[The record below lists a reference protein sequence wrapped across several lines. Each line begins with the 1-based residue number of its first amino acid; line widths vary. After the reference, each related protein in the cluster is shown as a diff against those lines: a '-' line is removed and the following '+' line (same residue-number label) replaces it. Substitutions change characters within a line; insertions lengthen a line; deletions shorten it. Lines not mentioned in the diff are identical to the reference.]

1 MSLPPN
7 SNIDAMLLQSA
18 LTNKGQKKS
27 IAIQRLGTGF
37 RINTAKD
44 DSAGLAVSDGTVS
57 QVRAL
62 QAQSAADRQAINAVL
77 ASGSET
83 EAYQQA
89 LEELKKLPPLHAAE
103 EKEAQQNAI
112 AALPSLREGA
122 PAGAGDGVAAP
133 DLAAEAA
140 DCRAEVSAYSAC
152 EANIRVSA
160 LRRK

>member
-62 QAQSAADRQAINAVL
+62 QAQSAAHRQAIDAQL
-77 ASGSET
+77 ASGPET
-83 EAYQQA
+83 ESYRQA
-89 LEELKKLPPLHAAE
+89 LDVMAKLPNPQTAE
-103 EKEAQQNAI
+103 EKEAYQKAI
-112 AALPSLREGA
+112 ATLHSLAEGA
-122 PAGAGDGVAAP
+122 PAGAGDGAAAP

-140 DCRAEVSAYSAC
+140 DR
-152 EANIRVSA
+152 RV
-160 LRRK
+160 